1 MAKNGDLPGRST
13 LLDVVKGVEI
23 KYRNHFSTPESER
36 LKREAHE
43 LRHSLLKNKR
53 LRELE
58 RRAAKIESAE
68 RTKQNKL
75 QQRKRT
81 LINKVK
87 LAPITPALI
96 AEVRRFVGV

>member
-23 KYRNHFSTPESER
+23 KYRNSFSTPESER

-53 LRELE
+53 LRDLE
-58 RRAAKIESAE
+58 RPAKIEAAE
-68 RTKQNKL
+68 RNKHNKL
-75 QQRKRT
+75 QQRKRW
-81 LINKVK
+81 
-87 LAPITPALI
+87 
-96 AEVRRFVGV
+96 